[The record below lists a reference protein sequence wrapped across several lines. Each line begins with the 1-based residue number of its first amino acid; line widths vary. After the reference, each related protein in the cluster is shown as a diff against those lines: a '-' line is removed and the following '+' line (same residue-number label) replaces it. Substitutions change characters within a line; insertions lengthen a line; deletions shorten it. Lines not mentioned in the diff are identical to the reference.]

1 MTVKN
6 ALRLTA
12 VLLCACMLLL
22 TLGGCKILQGLV
34 FDPGTKKT
42 ETQDASLTENTTDTA
57 EKTDTTDTAETET
70 DKATKGE
77 EQLSDFRKTLSESGS
92 IAGVCFMGY
101 TESSD
106 SDAEKLYGEEYPI
119 VSDIPA
125 ERQIICEGSEY
136 YCIVPADDSIAVK
149 VCQWYFDENDDYTGK
164 AGKVLY
170 ESRTGEPVLIRCNAM
185 EGIPNIIVTVS
196 SGGGEYQEFN
206 PQRSLEN
213 GKVLLPQSE
222 PFVADLTDYS
232 KADPSANAD

>member
-6 ALRLTA
+6 GLRLTA
-12 VLLCACMLLL
+12 VLLCAFVLLL
-22 TLGGCKILQGLV
+22 TLGGCKILPGLGIE
-34 FDPGTKKT
+34 PGKKKT

-57 EKTDTTDTAETET
+57 ETIETTETET
-70 DKATKGE
+70 DKAITKGE

-101 TESSD
+101 TENSD
-106 SDAEKLYGEEYPI
+106 SDAGKLYGEDYPM
-119 VSDIPA
+119 VSEIPA
-125 ERQIICEGSEY
+125 ERRIICEGSEY

-149 VCQWYFDENDDYTGK
+149 VCQWYFDENDDYTPK

-170 ESRTGEPVLIRCNAM
+170 ESRTGESVLIRCNAI

-196 SGGGEYQEFN
+196 SAGGEYQEFN